1 MAIPGIESV
10 LQKLG
15 SVASQAAGSV
25 LGTSS
30 ATGAG
35 ASSAT
40 GGFASELEASLKRV
54 SASQNGAEAQA
65 KAFEMGEPGVGLNDV
80 MVDLQKANIGF
91 QMSLQVR
98 NKLVSAYTTVMNMQV

>member
-15 SVASQAAGSV
+15 SVAAQAAGLSS
-25 LGTSS
+25 TSS
-30 ATGAG
+30 AAAAATGA
-35 ASSAT
+35 SP
-40 GGFASELEASLKRV
+40 GGFAAELQASLQRV
-54 SASQNGAEAQA
+54 SSAQDGAQA
-65 KAFEMGEPGVGLNDV
+65 QAQAFEMGAPGVALNDV

-98 NKLVSAYTTVMNMQV
+98 NKLVSAYTNVMNMSV

>member
-15 SVASQAAGSV
+15 GVAAQAAGSII
-25 LGTSS
+25 GTTS
-30 ATGAG
+30 AGAG
-35 ASSAT
+35 AMSKT
-40 GGFASELEASLKRV
+40 GGFAAELEASLKRV

-65 KAFEMGEPGVGLNDV
+65 RAFEMGEPGVALNDV

-91 QMSLQVR
+91 QMSVQVR

>member
-15 SVASQAAGSV
+15 GVASQAAGSIM
-25 LGTSS
+25 GTSS
-30 ATGAG
+30 AGA
-35 ASSAT
+35 ASAT
-40 GGFASELEASLKRV
+40 GGFAAELDASLRRV
-54 SASQNGAEAQA
+54 SAAQNGAEAQA
-65 KAFEMGEPGVGLNDV
+65 RAFEMGEPGVALNDV